1 LGFKKQEM
9 IFMSKE
15 IDVKRTLIKFLKL
28 PKEKQTLVVGFIEGV
43 QYEEIEA
50 PKEPDKEEVTA
61 V

>member
-1 LGFKKQEM
+1 
-9 IFMSKE
+9 MSKE

>member
-1 LGFKKQEM
+1 MGFKKQEM

-43 QYEEIEA
+43 KYE
-50 PKEPDKEEVTA
+50 
-61 V
+61 